1 MSASNK
7 FEQVKID
14 LVNHSVK
21 PNGAELLPFFF
32 PNFKVITGNCLSL
45 DGPII
50 YTGPVKYLNR
60 LKSFEQPIISVTT
73 LGEFDLTDARTL
85 VNMTYTKWNQKVPDR
100 LAKYVDKLDYNEI
113 LEAVK
118 IHWVTGKWPIK
129 KYNKS
134 GAFVHLLEAFSVDTY
149 TALTTYLQLLESKY
163 TSRSL
168 L

>member
-1 MSASNK
+1 MSTSNK
-7 FEQVKID
+7 FEQIKID

-21 PNGAELLPFFF
+21 LNGAELLPFFF

-73 LGEFDLTDARTL
+73 LGEFDLTDAKTL
-85 VNMTYTKWNQKVPDR
+85 VNMTYTKWDQKVPDR

-163 TSRSL
+163 TARSVF
-168 L
+168 

>member
-1 MSASNK
+1 MNSLK
-7 FEQVKID
+7 FEQTDVN

-32 PNFKVITGNCLSL
+32 PDFKVVNDNCLII
-45 DGPII
+45 DCPII

-85 VNMTYTKWNQKVPDR
+85 VNMTYTKWHQDVPDR

-149 TALTTYLQLLESKY
+149 TALTTYLELLQSKY

-168 L
+168 F